1 MASKARQAGYG
12 YKELLADIKRGSY
25 ASIYLFLGEEEFLAA
40 QGVTALKKALL
51 QQDDYSWNLAE
62 FGGKEI
68 DADEVVAFL
77 NTLPIFGAKRVAVVE
92 DFHQWK
98 AADTESLL
106 PLLEDMPDY
115 AHLILV
121 SPSIDKRTKCYR
133 ALNAQGQV
141 VNVSPLEAPAATTWL
156 MERGQELGLKLS
168 RKAAQHLVNL
178 VGLSLWQL
186 DKELEKLVCYKDEH
200 DLVVTEED
208 ITQIAIP
215 GREVADNAIF
225 RFTDAVAAG
234 AKSDAMALL
243 QQLLASGREPLSIL
257 AMIARQ
263 WRIIA
268 FATEAARSG
277 IMPQE
282 TGRELGVPS
291 FAVQRALV
299 QGQRV
304 GSDGIRGALMA
315 TFQTDREIKSGYHPS
330 DRALEILV
338 VRLTEGLRGA
348 MH

>member
-141 VNVSPLEAPAATTWL
+141 VDVSPLEAPAATTWL

-168 RKAAQHLVNL
+168 RKVAQHLVNL

-243 QQLLASGREPLSIL
+243 QQLLASGREP
-257 AMIARQ
+257 
-263 WRIIA
+263 
-268 FATEAARSG
+268 
-277 IMPQE
+277 QE
-282 TGRELGVPS
+282 IGRELGVPS